1 MNLKTMIPLVV
12 ALILGVVAA
21 KVGHDMML
29 KGRQSGATG
38 IKTVKVV
45 VAKEELAPGS
55 TIKDT
60 DLTLRDMPAE
70 GLPPS
75 LAKNPAELTGR
86 VLLTQVAKGQVIPES
101 LLAPKGSL
109 GGLAAMVPEG
119 KRAVTLEVNE
129 VSGVAGML
137 TPGAHVDLVQT
148 IQAKGEKG
156 QDIGLMAKTIVEN
169 LKVIAVGRRLST
181 PTAAPGTAPEA
192 EQAPVRSVTLLASAE
207 QAEAIDLASH
217 VGSPRLVLRNGAD
230 EKLTGGR
237 GITVAELRGEG
248 DREALNLI
256 SQLFLGGPKGGATT
270 KPIEP
275 VNTDTPR
282 PMTKNYRN
290 VEVIRAGAS
299 STVRLGMPPRS
310 ETLTGGADKLLGE
323 VPQDR

>member
-1 MNLKTMIPLVV
+1 
-12 ALILGVVAA
+12 
-21 KVGHDMML
+21 
-29 KGRQSGATG
+29 S
-38 IKTVKVV
+38 
-45 VAKEELAPGS
+45 
-55 TIKDT
+55 

-109 GGLAAMVPEG
+109 GGLAATVPDG
-119 KRAVTLEVNE
+119 KRAITLEVNE

-137 TPGAHVDLVQT
+137 TPRAH
-148 IQAKGEKG
+148 
-156 QDIGLMAKTIVEN
+156 
-169 LKVIAVGRRLST
+169 
-181 PTAAPGTAPEA
+181 
-192 EQAPVRSVTLLASAE
+192 
-207 QAEAIDLASH
+207 
-217 VGSPRLVLRNGAD
+217 

-248 DREALNLI
+248 DREALSLI
-256 SQLFLGGPKGGATT
+256 SHLFLGGQKGGATT

-275 VNTDTPR
+275 VNSDTSR
-282 PMTKNYRN
+282 PMTRNYRN
-290 VEVIRAGAS
+290 VEVIRGGAS

-323 VPQDR
+323 VPLDR

>member
-1 MNLKTMIPLVV
+1 MNVKTMIPLVV

-29 KGRQSGATG
+29 KGRQSAATG

-75 LAKNPAELTGR
+75 LAKNPTELTGR

-109 GGLAAMVPEG
+109 GGLQAMVPAG

-137 TPGAHVDLVQT
+137 TPGAHVDVVQT

-169 LKVIAVGRRLST
+169 LQVIAVGRRLST
-181 PTAAPGTAPEA
+181 PTAAPGAAPDA
-192 EQAPVRSVTLLASAE
+192 EQAPVRSVTLLATAE

-217 VGSPRLVLRNGAD
+217 VGSPRLVLRNGGD
-230 EKLTGGR
+230 EKITGGR

-248 DREALNLI
+248 DREALSLI
-256 SQLFLGGPKGGATT
+256 SSLFLGSGKSGGGPATR
-270 KPIEP
+270 PVEP
-275 VNTDTPR
+275 VNGPTR
-282 PMTKNYRN
+282 NYRN

-299 STVRLGMPPRS
+299 STVRLNVAPHS
-310 ETLTGGADKLLGE
+310 EILTDGADQLFGE
-323 VPQDR
+323 VPSDR